1 MNNHLNT
8 YAAHNRLGTP
18 AENALWVRLR
28 RCQLGVHFRRQV
40 PLLDRYIVDFYARSA
55 RLVVE
60 VDGGYHAVP
69 RIQRRDERRERRLRA
84 AGISVM
90 RVSNE
95 LVLGQPN
102 AAVELI
108 RCALREGAARV
119 VSR

>member
-1 MNNHLNT
+1 MNSQHLNT
-8 YAAHNRLGTP
+8 YAARNRLGTP
-18 AENALWVRLR
+18 AENALWTRLR

-69 RIQRRDERRERRLRA
+69 RVQRRDQRRERQLRA
-84 AGISVM
+84 AGISVV

-95 LVLGQPN
+95 LVLDRID
-102 AAVELI
+102 AAVELVV
-108 RCALREGAARV
+108 CALRG
-119 VSR
+119 